1 MMVYRRPRGRQR
13 SRVAILAAV
22 MLLGTGV
29 PQPDVFAQGGS
40 VWVDPPPLESTG
52 KPASPTTP
60 EVRTP
65 AGAKASIPPVAE
77 LTTPEAQA
85 PAGPKASIPR
95 VAEPLNSEPAR
106 PRLSRPRAIAAPA
119 ARKPEPS
126 RRAELNRPKSQQGPS
141 APRVTERL
149 PILNP
154 APVRPRMSRPTAV
167 ETESAARPA
176 RLSRPKP
183 QEEPAARAR
192 RVPAPA
198 EEIVVE
204 IAPPPRRS
212 GQHAGSAM
220 PRPSF
225 SCRYA
230 KSSVEHAICA
240 DPVLAAK
247 DRRMALLYERA
258 GGSRYGPVDPSQ
270 WGWVAARNRCGRV
283 HDEALERC
291 LHRAYD
297 DRVAELSL
305 Q

>member
-1 MMVYRRPRGRQR
+1 MMVYRRPRGRQW
-13 SRVAILAAV
+13 SRVAILATV

-29 PQPDVFAQGGS
+29 PHPAVFAQGGS

-52 KPASPTTP
+52 KPAPPTTP

-65 AGAKASIPPVAE
+65 AGAKASIPPVGSI
-77 LTTPEAQA
+77 TPEVRA
-85 PAGPKASIPR
+85 PAGPKASNPR
-95 VAEPLNSEPAR
+95 VAESLNSEPTR
-106 PRLSRPRAIAAPA
+106 PRLSRPRGIAAPA

-126 RRAELNRPKSQQGPS
+126 RHAEFNRPKLQKGPS
-141 APRVTERL
+141 APRVTERRL
-149 PILNP
+149 PT

-167 ETESAARPA
+167 EAEPAARPA
-176 RLSRPKP
+176 RLSRSKP
-183 QEEPAARAR
+183 QEELALARAR
-192 RVPAPA
+192 RVPTPA
-198 EEIVVE
+198 DEIVVE
-204 IAPPPRRS
+204 VAPPRRS

-225 SCRYA
+225 NCRYA
-230 KSSVEHAICA
+230 KTSVEHAICA

-270 WGWVAARNRCGRV
+270 WSWVAARNRCGRV
-283 HDEALERC
+283 HDEALDGC

-297 DRVAELSL
+297 DRMAELSL

>member
-1 MMVYRRPRGRQR
+1 MMVYRRPRGRER

-77 LTTPEAQA
+77 STTPEVQA

-95 VAEPLNSEPAR
+95 VAEPLNSEPTR

-167 ETESAARPA
+167 ETESA
-176 RLSRPKP
+176 
-183 QEEPAARAR
+183 
-192 RVPAPA
+192 
-198 EEIVVE
+198 
-204 IAPPPRRS
+204 RRS
-212 GQHAGSAM
+212 
-220 PRPSF
+220 
-225 SCRYA
+225 
-230 KSSVEHAICA
+230 
-240 DPVLAAK
+240 
-247 DRRMALLYERA
+247 
-258 GGSRYGPVDPSQ
+258 
-270 WGWVAARNRCGRV
+270 
-283 HDEALERC
+283 
-291 LHRAYD
+291 
-297 DRVAELSL
+297 
-305 Q
+305 